1 MEQLAVITGT
11 FNPLT
16 KAHISMGLLAG
27 KKLGGDSRIVYVPS
41 RHDFLTGWK
50 EMPDKDILSEK
61 NRLSLLET
69 VLPHYGFTLET
80 CETDGTVTGYTY
92 DTLCYLCEKYR
103 ISRENCYYV
112 CGSDKLPELY
122 RWKYAEAFLS
132 EFSFLVFRRNEDDLQ
147 ALLASSPLVSDYA
160 SHFTPLG
167 AILHM
172 EEVSATR
179 IRAAIPDLAGY
190 DWNSYA
196 ETLLQ
201 LPH

>member
-1 MEQLAVITGT
+1 M
-11 FNPLT
+11 
-16 KAHISMGLLAG
+16 
-27 KKLGGDSRIVYVPS
+27 
-41 RHDFLTGWK
+41 
-50 EMPDKDILSEK
+50 
-61 NRLSLLET
+61 
-69 VLPHYGFTLET
+69 
-80 CETDGTVTGYTY
+80 
-92 DTLCYLCEKYR
+92 
-103 ISRENCYYV
+103 
-112 CGSDKLPELY
+112 
-122 RWKYAEAFLS
+122 
-132 EFSFLVFRRNEDDLQ
+132 Q